1 MSQVDLRDSVR
12 AAIEARCGGDTSQ
25 CSAIFAPSKRVFV
38 EAPAGYGKTTVMTG
52 RACWLL
58 ASDEVQPPKR
68 ILALTFS
75 VAAARR
81 MRADLGATMSAF
93 SGPVAKLFED
103 SVMATNFHGFAW
115 ALLRRYWRSLLL
127 PVNVDELSMVDDS
140 HAVDELVSRGGKLFW
155 DEKNVFSSFLRSLRN
170 GQDEDLRHGIRPF
183 NRIIKDRFASNGL
196 LPYSGMISLA
206 IELLADFPKLRPY
219 LSAAYPVVLVDE
231 AQDTNALCYIFLNG
245 LLSDESGIC
254 MFGDPIQRVYGFIG
268 AMEGLKAKASIDLG
282 LLPLELEQNHR
293 FSGGSI
299 VGELGAAIRSNMKD
313 AIASG
318 TPRLPIFVGAA
329 QQDEATAIVSKV
341 ATLAQGGGGRIA
353 ILVRKRGALANLIT
367 DELTKEGMSYFNG
380 LFSDTDPEF
389 IEFNALALSGITDA
403 ASGEKGVSRS
413 AADKIIDSISDELL
427 TGSRRFEYGRS
438 YAMLLGALRKHL
450 KNDCVA
456 MDPSERFDYIVSI
469 FSEGS
474 LRRFSDYLDADISMM
489 TVHSAK
495 GLEWDTVFI
504 PGVTRFD
511 WPGRIC
517 SRCESA
523 GMCSRSA
530 YGCRIVDAK
539 KMPDGLIE
547 EMGLLY
553 VGVTRARKAVYVS
566 ASMQRRTNYGNYQ
579 VACPSCLTSLPGIE
593 PVSWTTMDGE
603 GRLVA
608 VWSASAIGAR
618 SGRWLWP
625 DLAWREDAV

>member
-1 MSQVDLRDSVR
+1 MSQTDLRDSVR
-12 AAIEARCGGDTSQ
+12 AEIEARCGGDTSQ
-25 CSAIFAPSKRVFV
+25 CSAIFSPSKRVFV

-58 ASDEVQPPKR
+58 ASGEVHPPKR

-81 MRADLGATMSAF
+81 MRMDLGVTMSALP
-93 SGPVAKLFED
+93 GPLAKHFED
-103 SVMATNFHGFAW
+103 SVMATNFHGFACV
-115 ALLRRYWRSLLL
+115 LLRRYWRSLSLS
-127 PVNVDELSMVDDS
+127 VSVDELSMVDDS
-140 HAVDELVSRGGKLFW
+140 SAVNELVSRGGGLTW
-155 DEKNVFSSFLRSLRN
+155 DEKKTVDEFLRFMRN
-170 GQDEDLRHGIRPF
+170 GQDMDLRRVMFSF
-183 NRIIKDRFASNGL
+183 NRVIRDRFVPYGL
-196 LPYSGMISLA
+196 LPYSAMISLA
-206 IELLADFPKLRPY
+206 IELLSHFSKLRSY
-219 LSAAYPVVLVDE
+219 LSTAYPVVLVDE
-231 AQDTNALCYIFLNG
+231 AQDTNALCYVFLRG
-245 LLSDESGIC
+245 LLSEESGIC

-268 AMEGLKAKASIDLG
+268 AMEGLKAKSSVELG
-282 LLPLELEQNHR
+282 LLPLELEHNHR

-299 VGELGAAIRSNMKD
+299 VGELGAAIRSDMKGD
-313 AIASG
+313 LPNG
-318 TPRLPIFVGAA
+318 TRRLPIFVGAA
-329 QQDEATAIVSKV
+329 QQDEATAIVSKIAV
-341 ATLAQGGGGRIA
+341 LAQGGGGRIA
-353 ILVRKRGALANLIT
+353 ILVRKRGALANLIM
-367 DELTKEGMSYFNG
+367 DELAKEELSYFNG

-389 IEFNALALSGITDA
+389 IEFNALALSRITDV
-403 ASGEKGVSRS
+403 ASGEKGVSRF

-427 TGSRRFEYGRS
+427 AGSRRFEYGRS

-456 MDPSERFDYIVSI
+456 MGPSERFDYIVSI

-511 WPGRIC
+511 WPGMIC
-517 SRCESA
+517 SRCEGA
-523 GMCSRSA
+523 GVCSRSTQ
-530 YGCRIVDAK
+530 GCRIVDAMN
-539 KMPDGLIE
+539 MPDGLIE

-593 PVSWTTMDGE
+593 PVSWSVMDGE
-603 GRLVA
+603 G
-608 VWSASAIGAR
+608 
-618 SGRWLWP
+618 
-625 DLAWREDAV
+625 

>member
-1 MSQVDLRDSVR
+1 MVMSQADLRDSVR
-12 AAIEARCGGDTSQ
+12 AAIEVRCGGDASQ

-58 ASDEVQPPKR
+58 ASGEVRPPKR

-81 MRADLGATMSAF
+81 MRADLGATMSAL
-93 SGPVAKLFED
+93 SGPVAKRFENR
-103 SVMATNFHGFAW
+103 VMATNFHGFAW
-115 ALLRRYWRSLLL
+115 ALLRRYWRLLSL
-127 PVNVDELSMVDDS
+127 PVNVDELSVVDDS
-140 HAVDELVSRGGKLFW
+140 SAVNELSSRGGRLIW
-155 DEKNVFSSFLRSLRN
+155 DEKKVVDNFLRSMRN
-170 GQDEDLRHGIRPF
+170 GQDDDLRHGIRPF

-196 LPYSGMISLA
+196 LPYSGMISIA
-206 IELLADFPKLRPY
+206 IELLADFPKLRSY

-299 VGELGAAIRSNMKD
+299 VGELGAAIRSNMKG
-313 AIASG
+313 AIAGG
-318 TPRLPIFVGAA
+318 TPRLPIYVGAA

-341 ATLAQGGGGRIA
+341 AALARGGGGRIA
-353 ILVRKRGALANLIT
+353 ILVRKRGALADLIM
-367 DELTKEGMSYFNG
+367 DELIKEEIPYFNG
-380 LFSDTDPEF
+380 LFSDTAPEF
-389 IEFNALALSGITDA
+389 IEFNAFALSRITDA
-403 ASGEKGVSRS
+403 ATGEKGVSRS
-413 AADKIIDSISDELL
+413 AADKIIDSIADELL
-427 TGSRRFEYGRS
+427 SGSRRFEYGRS

-511 WPGRIC
+511 WPGGIC
-517 SRCESA
+517 SRCENA
-523 GMCSRSA
+523 GICLRSA
-530 YGCRIVDAK
+530 RGCQIADAK

-547 EMGLLY
+547 EIGLLY

-579 VACPSCLTSLPGIE
+579 VARPSCLTSLPGIE
-593 PVSWTTMDGE
+593 PVSWTVMDGE
-603 GRLVA
+603 V
-608 VWSASAIGAR
+608 
-618 SGRWLWP
+618 
-625 DLAWREDAV
+625 

>member
-1 MSQVDLRDSVR
+1 MSQTDLLDSVG
-12 AAIEARCGGDTSQ
+12 AAIEARCGVDASQ
-25 CSAIFAPSKRVFV
+25 RSAIFSPSKRVFV

-58 ASDEVQPPKR
+58 ASGEVRPPKK

-81 MRADLGATMSAF
+81 MRADLGATMSALPG
-93 SGPVAKLFED
+93 SVTKRFED

-127 PVNVDELSMVDDS
+127 PVSVDELSMVDDNN
-140 HAVDELVSRGGKLFW
+140 AVDELVSRGGKLFW
-155 DEKNVFSSFLRSLRN
+155 DEKNVFSSFLRSMRN

-196 LPYSGMISLA
+196 LPYSGKISLA
-206 IELLADFPKLRPY
+206 IELLAY
-219 LSAAYPVVLVDE
+219 LSTAFPVVLVDE
-231 AQDTNALCYIFLNG
+231 AQDTNALCYIFLKG

-268 AMEGLKAKASIDLG
+268 AMEGLKTRATTDLC
-282 LLPLELEQNHR
+282 LSQLELEHNHR
-293 FSGGSI
+293 FPGGSI
-299 VGELGAAIRSNMKD
+299 VGELGAAIRSNMKGV
-313 AIASG
+313 IAGG
-318 TPRLPIFVGAA
+318 TPRLPIYVGAA

-341 ATLAQGGGGRIA
+341 AALARGGGGRIV
-353 ILVRKRGALANLIT
+353 ILVRKRGALANLIM
-367 DELTKEGMSYFNG
+367 DELIKEEISYFNG
-380 LFSDTDPEF
+380 LFSDTASEF
-389 IEFNALALSGITDA
+389 IEFNAFALSRITDA
-403 ASGEKGVSRS
+403 ATGEKGVSRS
-413 AADKIIDSISDELL
+413 AADKIINSISDELL

-456 MDPSERFDYIVSI
+456 LDPSERFDYIVSI

-530 YGCRIVDAK
+530 HGCRIVDAK

-593 PVSWTTMDGE
+593 PVGWTVMDGE
-603 GRLVA
+603 G
-608 VWSASAIGAR
+608 
-618 SGRWLWP
+618 
-625 DLAWREDAV
+625 

>member
-196 LPYSGMISLA
+196 LPYSGIISLA
-206 IELLADFPKLRPY
+206 IELLADFPKLRSY

-318 TPRLPIFVGAA
+318 TPGLPIFVGAA

-353 ILVRKRGALANLIT
+353 ILVRKCGALANLIT

-511 WPGRIC
+511 WPGGIC
-517 SRCESA
+517 SRCENA
-523 GMCSRSA
+523 GICLRSA
-530 YGCRIVDAK
+530 RGCQIADAK

-547 EMGLLY
+547 EIGLLY

-593 PVSWTTMDGE
+593 PVSWTVMDGE
-603 GRLVA
+603 G
-608 VWSASAIGAR
+608 
-618 SGRWLWP
+618 
-625 DLAWREDAV
+625 

>member
-1 MSQVDLRDSVR
+1 MGQADLRDSVR
-12 AAIEARCGGDTSQ
+12 TAIEVRCGGDASQ
-25 CSAIFAPSKRVFV
+25 RSAIFAPSKRVFV

-58 ASDEVQPPKR
+58 ASGEVQPPKR

-81 MRADLGATMSAF
+81 MRTDLGATMSALP
-93 SGPVAKLFED
+93 GPLAKSFENR
-103 SVMATNFHGFAW
+103 VMATNFHGFAW
-115 ALLRRYWRSLLL
+115 ALLRRYWRSLSLS
-127 PVNVDELSMVDDS
+127 VNVDELSMVDDNG
-140 HAVDELVSRGGKLFW
+140 AVNELSSRGGRLIW
-155 DEKNVFSSFLRSLRN
+155 DEKKVVDNFLRSMRN
-170 GQDEDLRHGIRPF
+170 GQDDDLRRGVRSF
-183 NRIIKDRFASNGL
+183 NRIIKDRFVPNGL

-206 IELLADFPKLRPY
+206 IELLADFSKLRSY
-219 LSAAYPVVLVDE
+219 LSTAFPVVLVDE
-231 AQDTNALCYIFLNG
+231 AQDTNALCYIFLKG

-268 AMEGLKAKASIDLG
+268 AMEGLKTKATTDLC
-282 LLPLELEQNHR
+282 LSPLELEHNHR

-299 VGELGAAIRSNMKD
+299 VGELGAAIRSNMKG

-318 TPRLPIFVGAA
+318 MPRLPIYVGAA

-341 ATLAQGGGGRIA
+341 AAHIQVGVGRIA
-353 ILVRKRGALANLIT
+353 ILVRKRGALADLIME
-367 DELTKEGMSYFNG
+367 ELAKEGISYFNG
-380 LFSDTDPEF
+380 LFSDTSRGF
-389 IEFNALALSGITDA
+389 IEFNAFALSRITDA
-403 ASGEKGVSRS
+403 VSGEKGVSRS

-427 TGSRRFEYGRS
+427 TGSKRFEYGRS

-456 MDPSERFDYIVSI
+456 MGPSERFDYIVSI

-474 LRRFSDYLDADISMM
+474 LRRFSDYLDVGISMM

-511 WPGRIC
+511 WPGGIC
-517 SRCESA
+517 SRCERA
-523 GMCSRSA
+523 GICSRSA
-530 YGCRIVDAK
+530 YGCRIVDAMN
-539 KMPDGLIE
+539 MPDGLIE

-553 VGVTRARKAVYVS
+553 VGVTRARKAVYLS

-593 PVSWTTMDGE
+593 PVSWTVMDGE
-603 GRLVA
+603 G
-608 VWSASAIGAR
+608 
-618 SGRWLWP
+618 
-625 DLAWREDAV
+625 

>member
-1 MSQVDLRDSVR
+1 MSQTDLRDSVR
-12 AAIEARCGGDTSQ
+12 AAIEARCGGDASQ
-25 CSAIFAPSKRVFV
+25 CSAIFSPSKRVFV

-58 ASDEVQPPKR
+58 ASGEVRPPKR

-81 MRADLGATMSAF
+81 MRADLGATMSALP
-93 SGPVAKLFED
+93 GPVTKRFED

-115 ALLRRYWRSLLL
+115 ALLRRYWRSLSL
-127 PVNVDELSMVDDS
+127 PVSVDELSMVDDNS
-140 HAVDELVSRGGKLFW
+140 AVNELVSRGGRLSR
-155 DEKNVFSSFLRSLRN
+155 DEKKVIDSFLRFMRN
-170 GQDEDLRHGIRPF
+170 GQDKDLRRVMFSF
-183 NRIIKDRFASNGL
+183 NRIIKDRFAPNGL
-196 LPYSGMISLA
+196 LPYSAMVSLA
-206 IELLADFPKLRPY
+206 IELLSHFSKLRSY
-219 LSAAYPVVLVDE
+219 LSTAYPVVLVDE
-231 AQDTNALCYIFLNG
+231 AQDTNALCYVFLRG
-245 LLSDESGIC
+245 LLSEESGIC

-268 AMEGLKAKASIDLG
+268 AMEGLKVKASVDLG
-282 LLPLELEQNHR
+282 LLLLELEHNHR

-299 VGELGAAIRSNMKD
+299 VGELGAAIRSDMKGD
-313 AIASG
+313 LPNG
-318 TPRLPIFVGAA
+318 TPCLPIFVGAA

-341 ATLAQGGGGRIA
+341 AVLAQGGGGRIA
-353 ILVRKRGALANLIT
+353 ILVRKRGTLANLIM
-367 DELTKEGMSYFNG
+367 DELAKEELSYFNG

-389 IEFNALALSGITDA
+389 IAFNALALSKITDA

-413 AADKIIDSISDELL
+413 VADKIIHSISDELL
-427 TGSRRFEYGRS
+427 TGSRRFEYGQS

-456 MDPSERFDYIVSI
+456 MGSSERFDYIVSI

-474 LRRFSDYLDADISMM
+474 LRRFSDYLDAGISMM

-511 WPGRIC
+511 WPGGIC

-523 GMCSRSA
+523 GICSRSA
-530 YGCRIVDAK
+530 QGCRIVDAMN
-539 KMPDGLIE
+539 MPDGLIE

-553 VGVTRARKAVYVS
+553 VGVTRARRAVYVS

-593 PVSWTTMDGE
+593 PVSWTVMDGE
-603 GRLVA
+603 G
-608 VWSASAIGAR
+608 
-618 SGRWLWP
+618 
-625 DLAWREDAV
+625 

>member
-1 MSQVDLRDSVR
+1 MSQTDLLDSVG
-12 AAIEARCGGDTSQ
+12 AAIEARCGVDASQ
-25 CSAIFAPSKRVFV
+25 RSAIFSPSKRVFV

-58 ASDEVQPPKR
+58 ASGEVRPPKK

-81 MRADLGATMSAF
+81 MRADLGATMSALPG
-93 SGPVAKLFED
+93 SVTKRFED

-115 ALLRRYWRSLLL
+115 SLLRRYWRSLLL
-127 PVNVDELSMVDDS
+127 PVSVDELSMVDDS
-140 HAVDELVSRGGKLFW
+140 NAVNELVSRGGRLFW
-155 DEKNVFSSFLRSLRN
+155 DEKNVFSSFLRSMRN
-170 GQDEDLRHGIRPF
+170 GQVEDLRRRIRPF
-183 NRIIKDRFASNGL
+183 NRIIKDRFASSGL

-206 IELLADFPKLRPY
+206 IELLADFSKLRSY
-219 LSAAYPVVLVDE
+219 LSTAFPVVLVDE
-231 AQDTNALCYIFLNG
+231 AQDTNALCYIFLKG

-268 AMEGLKAKASIDLG
+268 AMEGLKTRATTDLC
-282 LLPLELEQNHR
+282 LSQLELEHNHR
-293 FSGGSI
+293 FPGGGSI
-299 VGELGAAIRSNMKD
+299 VGELGAAIRSNMKGV
-313 AIASG
+313 IAGG
-318 TPRLPIFVGAA
+318 TPRLPIYVGAA

-341 ATLAQGGGGRIA
+341 AALARGGGGRIA
-353 ILVRKRGALANLIT
+353 ILVRKRGALANLIM
-367 DELTKEGMSYFNG
+367 DELIKEEISYFNG
-380 LFSDTDPEF
+380 LFSDTAPEF
-389 IEFNALALSGITDA
+389 IEFNAFALSRITDA
-403 ASGEKGVSRS
+403 ATGEKGVSRS
-413 AADKIIDSISDELL
+413 AADKIINSISDELL

-456 MDPSERFDYIVSI
+456 LDPSERFDYIVSI

-530 YGCRIVDAK
+530 HGCRIVDAK
-539 KMPDGLIE
+539 KIPDGLIE

-579 VACPSCLTSLPGIE
+579 VVCPSCLASLPGIE
-593 PVSWTTMDGE
+593 PVSWTDMDGE
-603 GRLVA
+603 G
-608 VWSASAIGAR
+608 
-618 SGRWLWP
+618 
-625 DLAWREDAV
+625 

>member
-1 MSQVDLRDSVR
+1 MLMSQTDLLDSVG
-12 AAIEARCGGDTSQ
+12 AAIEARCGVDASQ
-25 CSAIFAPSKRVFV
+25 RSAIFSPSKRVFV

-58 ASDEVQPPKR
+58 ASGEVRPPKK

-81 MRADLGATMSAF
+81 MRADLGATMSTLPG
-93 SGPVAKLFED
+93 SVAKRFED

-127 PVNVDELSMVDDS
+127 PVSVDELSMVDDS

-155 DEKNVFSSFLRSLRN
+155 DEKNVFSSFLRTMRN
-170 GQDEDLRHGIRPF
+170 GQVEDLRHGIRPF
-183 NRIIKDRFASNGL
+183 NRIIKDRFASSGL

-206 IELLADFPKLRPY
+206 IELLADFSKLRSY
-219 LSAAYPVVLVDE
+219 LSTAFPVVLVDE
-231 AQDTNALCYIFLNG
+231 AQDTNALCYIFLKG

-268 AMEGLKAKASIDLG
+268 AMEGLKTRATTDLC
-282 LLPLELEQNHR
+282 LSQLELEHNHR
-293 FSGGSI
+293 FPGGSI
-299 VGELGAAIRSNMKD
+299 VGELGAAIRSNMKGV
-313 AIASG
+313 IAGG
-318 TPRLPIFVGAA
+318 TPRLPIYVGAA

-341 ATLAQGGGGRIA
+341 AALARGGGGRIA
-353 ILVRKRGALANLIT
+353 ILVRKRGALANLIM
-367 DELTKEGMSYFNG
+367 DKLIKEEISYFNG
-380 LFSDTDPEF
+380 LFSDTAPEF
-389 IEFNALALSGITDA
+389 IEFNAFALSRITDA
-403 ASGEKGVSRS
+403 ATGEKGVSRF
-413 AADKIIDSISDELL
+413 AADKIINSISDGLL
-427 TGSRRFEYGRS
+427 IGSRRFMYGRS
-438 YAMLLGALRKHL
+438 YAMLLAALRKHL
-450 KNDCVA
+450 KIDCIA
-456 MDPSERFDYIVSI
+456 MGPSERFDYIVSI

-474 LRRFSDYLDADISMM
+474 LRRFSDYLDVGISMM

-511 WPGRIC
+511 WPGGIC
-517 SRCESA
+517 SRCENA
-523 GMCSRSA
+523 GICLRSA
-530 YGCRIVDAK
+530 RGCQIADAK

-579 VACPSCLTSLPGIE
+579 AACPSCLTSLPGIE
-593 PVSWTTMDGE
+593 PVRWSVMDGE
-603 GRLVA
+603 G
-608 VWSASAIGAR
+608 
-618 SGRWLWP
+618 
-625 DLAWREDAV
+625 

>member
-1 MSQVDLRDSVR
+1 MSQTDLRDSVR
-12 AAIEARCGGDTSQ
+12 AEIEARCGGDASQ
-25 CSAIFAPSKRVFV
+25 CSAIFSPSKRVFV
-38 EAPAGYGKTTVMTG
+38 EAPAGYGKTAVMTG

-58 ASDEVQPPKR
+58 ASGEVRPPKR

-81 MRADLGATMSAF
+81 MRADLGATMSVLPG
-93 SGPVAKLFED
+93 SVANRFED
-103 SVMATNFHGFAW
+103 RVMATNFHGFAW
-115 ALLRRYWRSLLL
+115 ALLRRYWRSLSL
-127 PVNVDELSMVDDS
+127 PVSVDELSMVDDNS
-140 HAVDELVSRGGKLFW
+140 AVNELVLRGGKLFW
-155 DEKNVFSSFLRSLRN
+155 DEKNIFSNFLRSMRN
-170 GQDEDLRHGIRPF
+170 GQDDDLRRGVRSF
-183 NRIIKDRFASNGL
+183 NRIIKDRFAQNGL

-206 IELLADFPKLRPY
+206 IELLADFSKLRSY
-219 LSAAYPVVLVDE
+219 LSKAFPVVLVDE
-231 AQDTNALCYIFLNG
+231 AQDTNALCYIFLKG

-254 MFGDPIQRVYGFIG
+254 MFGDPVQRVYGFIG
-268 AMEGLKAKASIDLG
+268 AMEGLKAKATTDLR
-282 LLPLELEQNHR
+282 LTPLELERNHR
-293 FSGGSI
+293 FSGRSI
-299 VGELGAAIRSNMKD
+299 VGELGAAIRSSMKGSLV
-313 AIASG
+313 SG
-318 TPRLPIFVGAA
+318 APRLPLFVGAT
-329 QQDEATAIVSKV
+329 QQDEAAAVVSKV
-341 ATLAQGGGGRIA
+341 AALAQGDGGRIA
-353 ILVRKRGALANLIT
+353 ILVRKRGVLANLIT
-367 DELTKEGMSYFNG
+367 DELTKEEISYFNG

-389 IEFNALALSGITDA
+389 IEFNAFALSRITYA
-403 ASGEKGVSRS
+403 ASGEKGISRS
-413 AADKIIDSISDELL
+413 ATDKIIDSILGELL
-427 TGSRRFEYGRS
+427 TGTRRFEYGRS

-495 GLEWDTVFI
+495 GLEWDTVFV

-511 WPGRIC
+511 WPGVIC

-530 YGCRIVDAK
+530 RGCRIVDAK
-539 KMPDGLIE
+539 KMPDGLTE

-579 VACPSCLTSLPGIE
+579 VACPSCLTFLPGIG
-593 PVSWTTMDGE
+593 PVSWTVMDGE
-603 GRLVA
+603 G
-608 VWSASAIGAR
+608 
-618 SGRWLWP
+618 
-625 DLAWREDAV
+625 

>member
-1 MSQVDLRDSVR
+1 MSQADLRDSVR
-12 AAIEARCGGDTSQ
+12 AAIEVRCGGDASQ

-58 ASDEVQPPKR
+58 ASGEVRPPKR

-81 MRADLGATMSAF
+81 MRADLGATMSAL
-93 SGPVAKLFED
+93 SGPVAKRFENR
-103 SVMATNFHGFAW
+103 VMATNFHGFAW
-115 ALLRRYWRSLLL
+115 ALLRRYWRLLSL
-127 PVNVDELSMVDDS
+127 PVNVDELSVVDDS
-140 HAVDELVSRGGKLFW
+140 SAVNELSSRGGRLIW
-155 DEKNVFSSFLRSLRN
+155 DEKKVVDNFLRSMRN
-170 GQDEDLRHGIRPF
+170 GQDDDLRHGIRPF

-196 LPYSGMISLA
+196 LPYSGMISIA
-206 IELLADFPKLRPY
+206 IELLADFPKLRSY

-293 FSGGSI
+293 FSGGSV
-299 VGELGAAIRSNMKD
+299 VGELGAAIRSNMKG
-313 AIASG
+313 AIAGG
-318 TPRLPIFVGAA
+318 TPRLPIYVGAA

-341 ATLAQGGGGRIA
+341 AALARGGGGRIA
-353 ILVRKRGALANLIT
+353 ILVRKRGALADLIM
-367 DELTKEGMSYFNG
+367 DELIKEEIPYFNG
-380 LFSDTDPEF
+380 LFSDTAPEF
-389 IEFNALALSGITDA
+389 IEFNAFALSRITDA
-403 ASGEKGVSRS
+403 ATGEKGVSRS
-413 AADKIIDSISDELL
+413 AADKIINSIADELL
-427 TGSRRFEYGRS
+427 SGSRRFEYGRS

-530 YGCRIVDAK
+530 RGCRIVDAK
-539 KMPDGLIE
+539 TMPDGLIE

-593 PVSWTTMDGE
+593 PVSWTVMDGE
-603 GRLVA
+603 G
-608 VWSASAIGAR
+608 
-618 SGRWLWP
+618 
-625 DLAWREDAV
+625 

>member
-1 MSQVDLRDSVR
+1 MSQTDLRESVR
-12 AAIEARCGGDTSQ
+12 AAIEMRCGGDESQ
-25 CSAIFAPSKRVFV
+25 CSAIFAPSKRIFV

-58 ASDEVQPPKR
+58 ASGEVRPPKR

-81 MRADLGATMSAF
+81 MRADLGTTMSALP
-93 SGPVAKLFED
+93 GPLVKRFENR
-103 SVMATNFHGFAW
+103 VMATNFHGFAW
-115 ALLRRYWRSLLL
+115 TLLRRYWRLLSL

-140 HAVDELVSRGGKLFW
+140 SAVNELSSRGGRLIW
-155 DEKNVFSSFLRSLRN
+155 DEKKVVDNFLRSMRN
-170 GQDEDLRHGIRPF
+170 GQDDDLRRGVRSF
-183 NRIIKDRFASNGL
+183 NRIIKDRFAPNGL

-206 IELLADFPKLRPY
+206 IELLADFSKLRSY
-219 LSAAYPVVLVDE
+219 LSTAFPVVLVDE

-268 AMEGLKAKASIDLG
+268 AMEGLKTRATTDLC
-282 LLPLELEQNHR
+282 LSQLELEHNHR
-293 FSGGSI
+293 FSGESI
-299 VGELGAAIRSNMKD
+299 VGELGAAIRSNMKSV
-313 AIASG
+313 IASG
-318 TPRLPIFVGAA
+318 TPRLPIFVGAT
-329 QQDEATAIVSKV
+329 QQDEAVAVVSKV
-341 ATLAQGGGGRIA
+341 AALAQGGGGRIA

-367 DELTKEGMSYFNG
+367 DELTKEEMSYFNG

-389 IEFNALALSGITDA
+389 VEFNAFALSRTTDA

-427 TGSRRFEYGRS
+427 TGSRRFEYRRS

-456 MDPSERFDYIVSI
+456 LDPSERFDYIVSI

-523 GMCSRSA
+523 GICSRSA
-530 YGCRIVDAK
+530 HRCRNVYAK

-566 ASMQRRTNYGNYQ
+566 ASMQRRTNNGNYQ
-579 VACPSCLTSLPGIE
+579 VASPSCLMSLPGIE
-593 PVSWTTMDGE
+593 LVSWTAMDGE
-603 GRLVA
+603 G
-608 VWSASAIGAR
+608 
-618 SGRWLWP
+618 
-625 DLAWREDAV
+625 